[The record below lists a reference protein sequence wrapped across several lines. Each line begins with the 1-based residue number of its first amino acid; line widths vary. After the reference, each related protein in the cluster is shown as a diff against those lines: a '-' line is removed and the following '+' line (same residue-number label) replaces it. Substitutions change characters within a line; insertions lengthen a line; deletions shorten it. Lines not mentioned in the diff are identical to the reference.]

1 MFDHIAFAVADFPA
15 TRAFYVAALAPL
27 RIGVAADFGET
38 VGIGRDGRPQLWFR
52 AGEKS
57 SGGLHLA
64 FAAKNR
70 EEVRAFHEAALKA
83 GATDNGGP
91 GLRPNYHPNYY
102 GAFVIDLNGHNIEAV
117 CHSPE
122 A

>member
-1 MFDHIAFAVADFPA
+1 MFDHIAFAVTDLAA
-15 TRAFYVAALAPL
+15 TRDFYVTALAPL
-27 RIGVAADFGET
+27 AIGVAADYGEV
-38 VGIGRDGRPQLWFR
+38 VGIGREGRPQLWFR
-52 AGEKS
+52 AGDKS
-57 SGGLHLA
+57 PSRLHLA

-70 EEVRAFHEAALKA
+70 EEVRAFHAAALKA

-91 GLRPNYHPNYY
+91 GLRPDYHPNYY
-102 GAFVIDLNGHNIEAV
+102 GAFVIDPNGHNIEVV